1 MKNTI
6 RLNESQLKK
15 VVTESVKKIINEH
28 VWYDENPNRGMFPED
43 LEIALGEAYR
53 AVDKLL
59 TLSYKY
65 SQTMDDE
72 YARREAGRI
81 KDAASNLITSLHSYV
96 PGKREY

>member
-15 VVTESVKKIINEH
+15 IVAESVKKIISEH
-28 VWYDENPNRGMFPED
+28 EWYDENPNRGMFPED

-72 YARREAGRI
+72 YARRSAGRI

-96 PGKREY
+96 PGKREC

>member
-28 VWYDENPNRGMFPED
+28 VGYDENPNRGMFPED

-81 KDAASNLITSLHSYV
+81 KDAASSLITSLHSYV

>member
-81 KDAASNLITSLHSYV
+81 KDAASSLITRLHSYV

>member
-15 VVTESVKKIINEH
+15 VVTESVKKIISEH

-72 YARREAGRI
+72 YARRSAGRI

-96 PGKREY
+96 PGKREC

>member
-6 RLNESQLKK
+6 RLNESQIKK

-53 AVDKLL
+53 AVDRLL

-81 KDAASNLITSLHSYV
+81 KDAASNLITSLHTYV

>member
-15 VVTESVKKIINEH
+15 VVTETVKKIISEH

-81 KDAASNLITSLHSYV
+81 KDAASSLITSLHSYV
-96 PGKREY
+96 PGKREC

>member
-65 SQTMDDE
+65 SQTMDNE

-81 KDAASNLITSLHSYV
+81 KDAASSLITSLHSYV